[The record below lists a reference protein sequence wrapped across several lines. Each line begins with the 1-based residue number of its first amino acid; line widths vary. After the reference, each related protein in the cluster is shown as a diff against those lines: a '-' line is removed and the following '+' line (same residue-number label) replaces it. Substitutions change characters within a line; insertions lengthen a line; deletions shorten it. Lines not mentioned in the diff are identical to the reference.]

1 MSFLPISVLMRDGT
15 HKWIQIKRCC
25 RYPYGSF
32 FKLMF
37 TMWTSKLSLCLLIFG
52 LHHDLNNKE
61 YKIIPPKLF
70 FLTCR
75 ILKTLP
81 CLRNAILSARVPSCR
96 LHLHPSQFAPSPHR
110 DRSMGQTSTDW
121 EDMLLWGSSVWGRHT
136 FQLPWNF
143 TAQRQMPIAISMY
156 LSHRAV
162 HIKFRKRSNSM
173 QTLCRCPP
181 YND

>member
-1 MSFLPISVLMRDGT
+1 MSFLPISVLMRNGT
-15 HKWIQIKRCC
+15 HKWIQLKRCC

-70 FLTCR
+70 FFTCR

-96 LHLHPSQFAPSPHR
+96 LHPHPSQFAPSRQVDGPDFHWLR
-110 DRSMGQTSTDW
+110 GYAVVGQFSLRNTYFSTA
-121 EDMLLWGSSVWGRHT
+121 LKFHSSET
-136 FQLPWNF
+136 N
-143 TAQRQMPIAISMY
+143 AQCPIRVP
-156 LSHRAV
+156 LSPSCSH
-162 HIKFRKRSNSM
+162 
-173 QTLCRCPP
+173 
-181 YND
+181 